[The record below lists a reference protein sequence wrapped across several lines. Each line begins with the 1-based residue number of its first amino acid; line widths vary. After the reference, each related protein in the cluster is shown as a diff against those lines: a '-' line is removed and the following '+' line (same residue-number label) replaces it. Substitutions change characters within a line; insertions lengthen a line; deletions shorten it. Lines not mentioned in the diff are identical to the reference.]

1 MQTLLTYLKRPFA
14 EKGLIVGTLDLLL
27 KLLAVWVWGYLAVK
41 LGALFEE
48 SLVVDYNPMNKM
60 WWFSY
65 CFLIFFGASWLAY
78 IVLFVRD
85 YSETEE

>member
-27 KLLAVWVWGYLAVK
+27 KLLAVWVWGYLAVI
-41 LGALFEE
+41 LGSLFVE

-85 YSETEE
+85 

>member
-1 MQTLLTYLKRPFA
+1 MQTLRTYLKRPFA

-27 KLLAVWVWGYLAVK
+27 KLLAVWVWGYLAVI
-41 LGALFEE
+41 LGSLFVE

>member
-1 MQTLLTYLKRPFA
+1 MQALLTYLRRPFA

-27 KLLAVWVWGYLAVK
+27 KLLAVWVWGYLAVI
-41 LGALFEE
+41 LGSLFVE

-78 IVLFVRD
+78 IVLFGRD